1 MHCSVPCFFY
11 LPVSP
16 KSKNS
21 CSLFTNLAESGNH
34 YYSPRLENQLPNF
47 FSNLYLLLLSEI
59 EILFSIL
66 RISPILKSIFIHRD
80 LKTICQTFLAI
91 FIFVIV
97 RNWKLHFRYL
107 RISPILKSIIIH
119 RGLKTNCQTFLVIF
133 IFVIVRNWKLHFRYY
148 EFHQFWNPLLFT
160 EAWKQFAKLF

>member
-11 LPVSP
+11 LPVPP

-21 CSLFTNLAESGNH
+21 CSSFTNLAESGNH

-47 FSNLYLLLLSEI
+47 FSNLYLLLLSKI

-66 RISPILKSIFIHRD
+66 RISPILKSIIIHRGLKTICQTFLAIFIYYYCPKLKTPFLILRISPILKSIIIHRD

-97 RNWKLHFRYL
+97 RNWK
-107 RISPILKSIIIH
+107 
-119 RGLKTNCQTFLVIF
+119 F
-133 IFVIVRNWKLHFRYY
+133 IFC
-148 EFHQFWNPLLFT
+148 
-160 EAWKQFAKLF
+160 